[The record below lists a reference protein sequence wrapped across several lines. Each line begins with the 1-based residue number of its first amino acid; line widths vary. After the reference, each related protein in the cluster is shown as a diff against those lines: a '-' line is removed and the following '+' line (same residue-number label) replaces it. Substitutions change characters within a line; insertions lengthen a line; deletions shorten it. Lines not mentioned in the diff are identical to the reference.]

1 MSKFYLKLLN
11 QTLFSQLIFPMRKHH
26 LQLDRNENNNNI
38 ILVFAYIH
46 RNHHRVRELAMR
58 CVSKIL
64 RSVRLQFMLP
74 SMCLA
79 QFFFLFVGWAVRQ
92 FGPICNVILS
102 LGWSYAPASQRI
114 GPKRHGH
121 KFSRHVSSFTLAN
134 CQTNFDRMC

>member
-1 MSKFYLKLLN
+1 MFFSGELEVQLLEQLRMSKFYLKLLN

-79 QFFFLFVGWAVRQ
+79 QFFFPFCG
-92 FGPICNVILS
+92 
-102 LGWSYAPASQRI
+102 LGSPAIWTNMQCHIEPRMEL
-114 GPKRHGH
+114 R
-121 KFSRHVSSFTLAN
+121 SSERAYWPEKTWP
-134 CQTNFDRMC
+134 